1 MNLFD
6 TLVDDALS
14 AQPGLAPLRPAVEKE
29 ILHHDILRI
38 MSRAGY
44 LDDLVFIGGTCLRNV
59 YGSVR
64 LSEDL
69 GFNGGAQFDKEQ
81 LSELAARVQDGIR
94 NKYGFDVAVTE
105 PVKDIGDTDTWK
117 IRVITR
123 PERPDLPM
131 QKIHLDICSRRS
143 YDARPS
149 TIIQHYG
156 MDMGTAGL
164 ILNAESRQEILAD
177 KIVALALRRSRVKY
191 RDVWDILF
199 LAQRNV
205 SVDPSLVYRKI
216 DDRQVTRASFVTL
229 LNTRIAGL
237 QGEYEQY
244 RFELRRFLPAD
255 QTDEL
260 FRNPAYRDLIQTK
273 LTEITTSLN
282 R

>member
-6 TLVDDALS
+6 TLVDNALS
-14 AQPGLAPLRPAVEKE
+14 AQPGLATLRPAVEKE

-44 LDDLVFIGGTCLRNV
+44 LDHLVFIGGTCLRNV

-69 GFNGGAQFDKEQ
+69 DFNGGSQFDKGQ
-81 LSELAARVQDGIR
+81 LSELAARVQEGIR
-94 NKYGFDVAVTE
+94 SKYGFDVTVTE
-105 PVKDIGDTDTWK
+105 PVRDVGDTDTWK
-117 IRVITR
+117 IRIITR

-131 QKIHLDICSRRS
+131 QKIHLDIFSRAS
-143 YDARPS
+143 YDVRPS

-156 MDMGTAGL
+156 MDLGTAGL

-177 KIVALALRRSRVKY
+177 KIVALALRRSRIKY
-191 RDVWDILF
+191 RDVWDILY

-205 SVDPSLVYRKI
+205 RIDPSIVYRKI
-216 DDRQVTRASFVTL
+216 DERQVIRASFVTEL
-229 LNTRIAGL
+229 KNRIAGL
-237 QGEYEQY
+237 HGEFDQY

-255 QTDEL
+255 QTDA
-260 FRNPAYRDLIQTK
+260 FRNAAYWEIVLTK
-273 LTEITTSLN
+273 LTETVAALTSA
-282 R
+282 